1 LTVSTISINDLKKQP
16 IGQWLQS
23 GSTGDLVVTAQGEP
37 AAVLLPV
44 QAENLE
50 STLSVLRS
58 VRAVQALTALQQTAA
73 DNGTCELSKKDTDA
87 EIEAARQNR
96 HRK

>member
-1 LTVSTISINDLKKQP
+1 VSTISINDLKKQP

-23 GSTGDLVVTAQGEP
+23 VDKGDLVVTSQGRP
-37 AAVLLPV
+37 VAVLLPIH
-44 QAENLE
+44 AESLE

-58 VRAVQALTALQQTAA
+58 VCAAQSLRALQQAA
-73 DNGTCELSKKDTDA
+73 AANGTCELSGEDIDA
-87 EIEAARQNR
+87 EIAAVRQSR